1 MLVPSQEKQTIALL
15 LVTSVFFLSV
25 PVGAACVVVYKCF
38 CSMYYV
44 IAYGTMLL
52 NYKVYCPAMSAVI
65 CFQKT
70 HCRSRSFFCAFR
82 LMVLPARLKLTVV
95 NEPEPGPESCLR

>member
-44 IAYGTMLL
+44 IAYGTIALL
-52 NYKVYCPAMSAVI
+52 LVTSV
-65 CFQKT
+65 
-70 HCRSRSFFCAFR
+70 FFLSLWEQPVSLYINVFVACI
-82 LMVLPARLKLTVV
+82 M
-95 NEPEPGPESCLR
+95 